1 MNPSPPPEAPPDFW
15 PGSLWHALERDAAG
29 RHRITDDFLRG
40 WLERPELTPPEEAGP
55 RERALHAALL
65 AQPRRPITPVS
76 LLALEDPDARENWE
90 LFAAFRDHLLA
101 YATLEEAYLALF
113 TGGPVRLPAAFLD
126 GLAWAL
132 LRGMLDGCRD
142 PFRARAAEC
151 LFRPQ
156 RATVVEGTV
165 LLADAA
171 TVERMAR
178 TGGLGSLGELLRRA
192 QVPLAPVEL
201 EVLRPDN
208 AATYWTRSERFDL
221 VLDLGFGREGLDALC
236 RVLEAWIEH
245 LLGVATRIQPVQRIR
260 DERWSWHVGL
270 DAEASGIL
278 NALWAGEEV
287 EEQRLARLAALFRL
301 EFRDPSVV
309 LPALRGRPVYLAL
322 ASDPTGRVR
331 FKPQNLLVNL
341 PLAAA
346 G

>member
-1 MNPSPPPEAPPDFW
+1 MNADPAGAGLDFW
-15 PGSLWHALERDAAG
+15 PGSLWHRLERDAAG

-40 WLERPELTPPEEAGP
+40 WLERPELTPPAEAGP

-65 AQPRRPITPVS
+65 ARPRRPITPVS

-113 TGGPVRLPAAFLD
+113 TSGPVRLPPVFLD

-132 LRGMLDGCRD
+132 LRGILDGCRD

-156 RATVVEGTV
+156 RVTMVEGTV
-165 LLADAA
+165 LLADAE
-171 TVERMAR
+171 TVERQAR

-192 QVPLAPVEL
+192 QIPLAPVEL

-208 AATYWTRSERFDL
+208 AATYWTRGERFDL
-221 VLDLGFGREGLDALC
+221 VLDLGFGREGLDSLA
-236 RVLEAWIEH
+236 RVLEAWVAQLLDVAVRIE
-245 LLGVATRIQPVQRIR
+245 PVMRIR

-270 DAEASGIL
+270 DAEATAIL
-278 NALWAGEEV
+278 NALWEGLEV
-287 EEQRLARLAALFRL
+287 EEERLARLLALFRL

-309 LPALRGRPVYLAL
+309 REPLRGRPVYLAL
-322 ASDPTGRVR
+322 ASDPAGRVR
-331 FKPQNLLVNL
+331 CKPQNLLVNL
-341 PLAAA
+341 PL
-346 G
+346 GEVG

>member
-40 WLERPELTPPEEAGP
+40 WLERAELTPPEEAGP

-245 LLGVATRIQPVQRIR
+245 LLGVATRIQPVQGSATSAGPGTSGSMPRR
-260 DERWSWHVGL
+260 
-270 DAEASGIL
+270 AAS
-278 NALWAGEEV
+278 
-287 EEQRLARLAALFRL
+287 
-301 EFRDPSVV
+301 
-309 LPALRGRPVYLAL
+309 
-322 ASDPTGRVR
+322 
-331 FKPQNLLVNL
+331 
-341 PLAAA
+341 
-346 G
+346 

>member
-1 MNPSPPPEAPPDFW
+1 VNADPAGTGVDFW
-15 PGSLWHALERDAAG
+15 PGSLWHRLERDAAG
-29 RHRITDDFLRG
+29 RHRMTDDFLRG

-65 AQPRRPITPVS
+65 LEPRRPITPVS

-113 TGGPVRLPAAFLD
+113 TGGPVRLPPAFLD

-132 LRGMLDGCRD
+132 LRGILDGCRD

-165 LLADAA
+165 LLADAE
-171 TVERMAR
+171 TVERQAR

-208 AATYWTRSERFDL
+208 AATYWARNERFDL

-236 RVLEAWIEH
+236 RVLEAWVAQLLDVAVRIE
-245 LLGVATRIQPVQRIR
+245 PVMRIR

-270 DAEASGIL
+270 DAEATAIL

-287 EEQRLARLAALFRL
+287 EEERLARLAALFRL

>member
-1 MNPSPPPEAPPDFW
+1 MSPSPPPEAPPDFW

-178 TGGLGSLGELLRRA
+178 TGGLGTLGELLRQA

>member
-1 MNPSPPPEAPPDFW
+1 MSAIPPAEPPPDFW
-15 PGSLWHALERDAAG
+15 PGSLWHTLERDTEG
-29 RHRITDDFLRG
+29 RHRVGDAFLRG
-40 WLERPELTPPEEAGP
+40 WLGRPELTPPEEAGP

-65 AQPRRPITPVS
+65 ARPRRPITPVS
-76 LLALEDPDARENWE
+76 LLAIEDPDARENWA

-101 YATLEEAYLALF
+101 YPTLEEAYLALF
-113 TGGPVRLPAAFLD
+113 TGGPVRLPPAFLD

-132 LRGMLDGCRD
+132 LRGILDGCRD

-151 LFRPQ
+151 FFRPQ

-171 TVERMAR
+171 TVEQMAR
-178 TGGLGSLGELLRRA
+178 TGGLGTLGELLRKA

-208 AATYWTRSERFDL
+208 AASYWTRSERFDL

-270 DAEASGIL
+270 DAEATAIL

-287 EEQRLARLAALFRL
+287 EEERLARLAALFRL

-322 ASDPTGRVR
+322 ASDPTARVR